1 MSKQLGKDREHLTGS
16 EICSDGGQDRDRA
29 SPEPEQAVS
38 VRIDKGGHGGMQHPA
53 GPAGH
58 VALRCVAFACQGR
71 QGSPLF
77 SAVTLKKDPS
87 WMISRALLLEMTWEK
102 KFANRMRDALTR
114 PRGQ

>member
-1 MSKQLGKDREHLTGS
+1 MAA
-16 EICSDGGQDRDRA
+16 CSIQQDLLA
-29 SPEPEQAVS
+29 ML
-38 VRIDKGGHGGMQHPA
+38 HC
-53 GPAGH
+53 
-58 VALRCVAFACQGR
+58 VALLACQGR

>member
-58 VALRCVAFACQGR
+58 VALRCVACMPGPAG
-71 QGSPLF
+71 L
-77 SAVTLKKDPS
+77 PS
-87 WMISRALLLEMTWEK
+87 FLCSHTQEGPVL
-102 KFANRMRDALTR
+102 DD
-114 PRGQ
+114 Q